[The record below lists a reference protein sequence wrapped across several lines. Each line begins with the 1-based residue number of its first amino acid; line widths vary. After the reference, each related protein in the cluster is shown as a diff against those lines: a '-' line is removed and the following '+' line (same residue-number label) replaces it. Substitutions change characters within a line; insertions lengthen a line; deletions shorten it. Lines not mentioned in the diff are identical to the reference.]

1 MNLKIYNSKS
11 KSKEI
16 FNPINDNDIRMYVCG
31 PTVYD
36 RAHIGNAR
44 PVVVFDVLYRLLRL
58 IYDEKSI
65 TYVRN
70 ITDVDDK
77 IINRSFN
84 ENRPVS
90 EITSET
96 IRWFNEDNDYLNV
109 IKPTHEP
116 KATEYISQ
124 MISMIETLISKNN
137 AYVLEDGEVLFSVKS
152 IDSYGSLS
160 RQDLNSMIIGNRV
173 EIDKRKRNPLDFVLW
188 KPTDRNNIGWK
199 SPWSYGRPG
208 WHIECSAM
216 CKELLGGSFDIHG
229 GGIDLLFPHHENELA
244 QSICANNTKQLANYW
259 VHNGFVNIEGQKM
272 SKSLGNYLTVDD
284 LRKKDIDGAV
294 IRFVLL
300 STHYKQPLDWTNRKV
315 SEAQNIL
322 NKWLRVFDQK
332 DVPIHG
338 KPTKKILEALCDDL
352 NSPLVLTEMHNL
364 LKIKNLEGFIN
375 SMVFLGFTSNTLN
388 KNTNT
393 KNNVDYNNIH
403 EVIDDLIFARQ
414 TARESKDYKKS
425 DEIRIRLEKAGVS
438 INDHGK
444 ETKWTLKPFF
454 NPKILFEEN

>member
-388 KNTNT
+388 KNTNI

-414 TARESKDYKKS
+414 TARESKDYTKS

>member
-1 MNLKIYNSKS
+1 MKLKIYNSKS
-11 KSKEI
+11 KSKEN
-16 FNPINDNDIRMYVCG
+16 FNPINKNKIRMYVCG

-44 PVVVFDVLYRLLRL
+44 PVIVFDLLYRLLKL
-58 IYDEKSI
+58 IYNDKSI
-65 TYVRN
+65 TYIRN

-77 IINRSFN
+77 IITRSIN
-84 ENRPVS
+84 ENKPVN

-109 IKPTHEP
+109 LKPTHEP

-124 MISMIETLISKNN
+124 MISMIDKLVSKNN
-137 AYVLEDGEVLFSVKS
+137 AYVLDDGEVLFSVNS
-152 IDSYGSLS
+152 FDNYGSLS
-160 RQDLNSMIIGNRV
+160 RQNLNSMNVGNRV
-173 EIDKRKRNPLDFVLW
+173 EIDKRKKNPLDFVLW
-188 KPTDRNNIGWK
+188 KPADKNNIGWN
-199 SPWSYGRPG
+199 SPWGYGRPG

-244 QSICANNTKQLANYW
+244 QSICANGTKQLANYW

-272 SKSLGNYLTVDD
+272 SKSLGNYLTVED
-284 LRKKDIDGAV
+284 LRKKDIYGAV

-300 STHYKQPLDWTNRKV
+300 STHYRQPLDWTNRKV

-322 NKWLRVFDQK
+322 TKWLSLFDKK

-364 LKIKNLEGFIN
+364 LKVEDFDGFIN
-375 SMVFLGFTSNTLN
+375 SMVFLGFTPNELN
-388 KNTNT
+388 KKSDI
-393 KNNVDYNNIH
+393 KNKFDENNIH
-403 EVIDDLIFARQ
+403 ELINDLILARQ
-414 TARESKDYKKS
+414 TARDNKDYRKS
-425 DEIRIRLEKAGVS
+425 DEIRNRLEKAGVS
-438 INDHGK
+438 INDLG
-444 ETKWTLKPFF
+444 ENTKWTLKPFF
-454 NPKILFEEN
+454 NPKKLLEEN

>member
-1 MNLKIYNSKS
+1 MKLKIYNSKS
-11 KSKEI
+11 KSKEN
-16 FNPINDNDIRMYVCG
+16 FNPINKNKIRMYVCG

-44 PVVVFDVLYRLLRL
+44 PVIVFDLLYRLLRF
-58 IYDEKSI
+58 IYNDKSI

-77 IINRSFN
+77 IITRSIN
-84 ENRPVS
+84 ENKPVN

-109 IKPTHEP
+109 LKPTHEP
-116 KATEYISQ
+116 KATEYIPQ
-124 MISMIETLISKNN
+124 MISMIDKLVSKNN
-137 AYVLEDGEVLFSVKS
+137 AYVLDDGEVLFSVNS
-152 IDSYGSLS
+152 FDNYGSLS
-160 RQDLNSMIIGNRV
+160 NQNLNSMNVGNRV
-173 EIDKRKRNPLDFVLW
+173 EIDKRKKNPLDFVLW
-188 KPTDRNNIGWK
+188 KPADKNNIGWN
-199 SPWSYGRPG
+199 SPWGYGRPG

-244 QSICANNTKQLANYW
+244 QSICANGTKQLANYW

-272 SKSLGNYLTVDD
+272 SKSLGNYLTVED
-284 LRKKDIDGAV
+284 LRKKDIYGAV

-300 STHYKQPLDWTNRKV
+300 STHYRQPLDWTNRKV

-322 NKWLRVFDQK
+322 TKWLSLFDKK

-364 LKIKNLEGFIN
+364 LKVEDFDGFIN
-375 SMVFLGFTSNTLN
+375 SMVFLGFTPNELN
-388 KNTNT
+388 KKSNI
-393 KNNVDYNNIH
+393 KNKFDENNIH
-403 EVIDDLIFARQ
+403 ELINDLILARQ
-414 TARESKDYKKS
+414 TARDNKDYRKS
-425 DEIRIRLEKAGVS
+425 DEIRNRLEKAGVS
-438 INDHGK
+438 INDLG
-444 ETKWTLKPFF
+444 ENTKWTLKPFF
-454 NPKILFEEN
+454 NPKKLLEEN